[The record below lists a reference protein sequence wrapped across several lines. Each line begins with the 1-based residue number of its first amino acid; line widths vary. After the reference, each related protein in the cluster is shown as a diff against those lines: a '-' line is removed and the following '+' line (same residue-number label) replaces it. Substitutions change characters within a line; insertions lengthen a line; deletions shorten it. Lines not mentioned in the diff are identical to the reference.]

1 MAQAFE
7 MVRKNKRAKESKKSK
22 RAKEVEPDDHSEATR
37 GHELYPHGLSSIDPM
52 KVVP

>member
-1 MAQAFE
+1 

-37 GHELYPHGLSSIDPM
+37 GHELYPQELASISSTM
-52 KVVP
+52 VVP